1 MISIEDAV
9 CGCFDLKHRQA
20 RRQEQ
25 QQTQPGRDHAPR
37 VSHAGANKV
46 IRDPRSASL
55 VVRQPGH
62 SSSLPRRGSAS
73 AWSGCFCV
81 SSTRQSRSMR
91 FRPTRIGQTFETSLS
106 QGNDWCRL
114 ERVLPPGNAADTIYC
129 HSGQRGAKLEFEKAH
144 GGVSFF
150 FDRCDRPPVAARE
163 SSYVG

>member
-46 IRDPRSASL
+46 VRDPRSASL

-62 SSSLPRRGSAS
+62 SSSFPPPWLCLGLDRL
-73 AWSGCFCV
+73 FCV
-81 SSTRQSRSMR
+81 RSTRQSRSMR
-91 FRPTRIGQTFETSLS
+91 FRPTRIGHTFETSLS
-106 QGNDWCRL
+106 QGNDCCRL
-114 ERVLPPGNAADTIYC
+114 ERVFPPGDAADTIYC
-129 HSGQRGAKLEFEKAH
+129 HSGQRGAKLLFERAH
-144 GGVSFF
+144 EGVSFF